1 MEPVMHVPSFLAL
14 AFFRRRVPL
23 GVSDRGRCVH
33 RSGDGVHSR
42 SADRRRGRGL
52 AQFESLEA
60 RLALAVNVTTLADDG
75 AGSLRQAITDINSNA
90 KADTISFN
98 SLGAGTIA
106 LKTALPTLTN
116 PAGTT
121 FSYGVGT
128 TAITLDGA
136 AAGLADGLT
145 IAANVNSVT
154 LNVPSLTLRNFN
166 TGLKFLGSST
176 NSLVSGLTISNNLNG
191 IALEG
196 GTFTGTKI
204 ATNTI
209 SLNSQNGILAT
220 SGVTGLTIGGTTTG
234 DANTISL
241 NGNGLF
247 FQPGTYSSTAVQGN
261 TITNNNSNGV
271 LLGTTGG
278 GLTGLTLGGSTDTAA
293 NTISFNRQ
301 NGVQVSQGSYNGTV
315 IQGNTIASN
324 GGYGVQLAPAGQSI
338 TGLTIGGTTAGQG
351 NTIASNAADGIG
363 VFGGTYTSTAVQG
376 NTIQYNQNSGVNINP
391 LAGGGAF
398 SGLTL
403 GGSASAGGNT
413 INANGLDGV
422 LVNGGTYTT
431 TAVQGNTITGN
442 GRNGVNFSAPFGGK
456 LTGFTVGGTSS
467 NLGNTITGNTV
478 SGLAASKGD
487 YSRTRVLGNTIGSNA
502 NGISLID
509 VQNLTI
515 GAPTDGF
522 VGVPIT
528 DFKNT
533 ITSNTATGLLA
544 TGLLTGTTF
553 RANSLTSNSIGV
565 SLRDA
570 QGLAVGGTDAGGGN
584 TITGGTTGV
593 QAIGKL
599 SNSRINGNVIM
610 GQSTGIVL
618 VNAAGTAAQPFSVGG
633 ATSAVGTGAGNYVVS
648 TVCGMY
654 ARGTL
659 TSTTVAGNTFLAS
672 GSGGSGIVLE
682 NATGLTVG
690 GTTANLG
697 NLLTATKGNGLWA
710 TGNLSGSGVYRNNI
724 ASSQYGI
731 ALVNA
736 RTLLVGATTNAALGN
751 LIQYNKTGLFAA
763 GNCAGSSVVYTTWYG
778 NVRKVTNSATGL
790 LVFPRA

>member
-1 MEPVMHVPSFLAL
+1 MHVSSFLAL

-23 GVSDRGRCVH
+23 GVSDRGRGVH
-33 RSGDGVHSR
+33 RSGDSVHSR

-60 RLALAVNVTTLADDG
+60 RLALAIVNTLADDG

-98 SLGAGTIA
+98 GLGAGTIA

-191 IALEG
+191 IVLEG
-196 GTFTGTKI
+196 GTFTGTQI

-247 FQPGTYSSTAVQGN
+247 FQPGTYSTAVQGN

-278 GLTGLTLGGSTDTAA
+278 ALTGLTLGGSTDTAA

-338 TGLTIGGTTAGQG
+338 TSLTIGGTTAEQG

-363 VFGGTYTSTAVQG
+363 VFGGTYTSTAVQS

-422 LVNGGTYTT
+422 LVNGGTYTS

-522 VGVPIT
+522 AGVPIT

-533 ITSNTATGLLA
+533 INSNSATGLLA

-599 SNSRINGNVIM
+599 SSSRINGNVIM

-618 VNAAGTAAQPFSVGG
+618 VNAVGTAAQPFSVGG

-672 GSGGSGIVLE
+672 GSGGSGMVLE

-763 GNCAGSSVVYTTWYG
+763 GNCAGSSVVYTTWVG

-790 LVFPRA
+790 LVFPRV

>member
-23 GVSDRGRCVH
+23 GVSDRGRRVH

-60 RLALAVNVTTLADDG
+60 RLALAVNVTTLADTGDN
-75 AGSLRQAITDINSNA
+75 SLRWAIDKVNTA
-90 KADTISFN
+90 GVADTISFN
-98 SLGAGTIA
+98 GLGAGTIA

-116 PAGTT
+116 PGTT
-121 FSYGVGT
+121 FSFGSGT

-145 IAANVNSVT
+145 IAANVNSVI
-154 LNVPSLTLRNFN
+154 LNVPGLTLRNFN
-166 TGLKFLGSST
+166 NGLKFLGASTGSS
-176 NSLVSGLTISNNLNG
+176 VSGLTISNNLNG

-204 ATNTI
+204 ANNTI

-220 SGVTGLTIGGTTTG
+220 SGVTGLTIGGTTAG

-247 FQPGTYSSTAVQGN
+247 FQPGTYTNTVVAGN
-261 TITNNNSNGV
+261 TITNNNTSGV
-271 LLGTTGG
+271 
-278 GLTGLTLGGSTDTAA
+278 
-293 NTISFNRQ
+293 R
-301 NGVQVSQGSYNGTV
+301 VSQGSYSGTV
-315 IQGNTIASN
+315 LQGNTIASN

-403 GGSASAGGNT
+403 GGPASAGGNT
-413 INANGLDGV
+413 IDANGLDGV
-422 LVNGGTYTT
+422 LVNGGTYTG

-467 NLGNTITGNTV
+467 KLGNTITGNTV

-487 YSRTRVLGNTIGSNA
+487 YSRTRVLGNTISSNA

-533 ITSNTATGLLA
+533 INSNTATGLLA

-553 RANSLTSNSIGV
+553 RANSLTGNVIGV

-570 QGLAVGGTDAGGGN
+570 QGLAVGGTDTGGGN
-584 TITGGTTGV
+584 TIAGGTSGIRAV
-593 QAIGKL
+593 GNL
-599 SNSRINGNVIM
+599 SNSHINGNVIT
-610 GQSTGIVL
+610 GQPTGIIL
-618 VNAAGTAAQPFSVGG
+618 VNAAGTAAQPFFVGG
-633 ATSAVGTGAGNYVVS
+633 ATSAVGTGAGNYVQS
-648 TVCGMY
+648 TVCGIY
-654 ARGTL
+654 AGGTL
-659 TSTTVAGNTFLAS
+659 TSTTVAGNTFVA
-672 GSGGSGIVLE
+672 GGSGNGMVLD

-690 GTTANLG
+690 GTTASLG
-697 NLLTATKGNGLWA
+697 NLLTAPKGNGLWA

-724 ASSQYGI
+724 QSSQYGI

-736 RTLLVGATTNAALGN
+736 RALLVGATTNAALGN
-751 LIQYNKTGLFAA
+751 LIQYNTIGLFAA
-763 GNCAGSSVVYTTWYG
+763 GNCTGSSVCYTIWYG
-778 NVRKVTNSATGL
+778 NVRKVANSAIGL
-790 LVFPRA
+790 LVFPKP